1 MDCQKVRTA
10 PSEIADRTGATL
22 RSFPR
27 LRPVAYYPRQTESWR
42 GRGAFR
48 PQDEPPIPPGR
59 RGVHTI
65 ARRPSRSNEQLAHF
79 ARTLYLQIP
88 RAPECLSLRE

>member
-1 MDCQKVRTA
+1 MDCRKVRTT

-22 RSFPR
+22 RNFPGST
-27 LRPVAYYPRQTESWR
+27 PAAYYPRRTESWR

-48 PQDEPPIPPGR
+48 PQDERPILPGL

-65 ARRPSRSNEQLAHF
+65 VRRPSRSNGQLAHF